1 MNEDEKKAQEQAAAM
16 AEANAQR
23 TQEEVPSAEP
33 EVQGT
38 APAPTQREQYM
49 SAYGEDYPDLNQEDE
64 EAFYQQANDN
74 YAELKQHRQ
83 TRENLNKSLKDYPQ
97 LNDMIVLAGRGE
109 NPFAWL
115 AENLGM
121 DVREMAD
128 NPEFGQALDE
138 ALAKYNKKIA
148 DDAEKAAK
156 DKEETDAYNE
166 EVANNVREAASA
178 LAEIQAEK
186 GLSDEECEQV
196 FNQFYTE
203 AEQAAKYGIVSKEM
217 WQAYLN
223 ARNYDTDMENARKE
237 GATKALNEKFQ
248 NNVRKAPTDVPPSI
262 PSGTGNGGSRRSGGF
277 FSGVE

>member
-1 MNEDEKKAQEQAAAM
+1 MNEEERRAQEQAAAV
-16 AEANAQR
+16 AEANAER
-23 TQEEVPSAEP
+23 TQQEVPAAEP
-33 EVQGT
+33 EKPEVT
-38 APAPTQREQYM
+38 PAPTQREQYM

-64 EAFYQQANDN
+64 EAFYKQANDN
-74 YAELKQHRQ
+74 YSELKQHRQ
-83 TRENLNKSLKDYPQ
+83 TRENLSKSLDKYPQ

-115 AENLGM
+115 AENLGL

-128 NPEFGQALDE
+128 DPEFGKTLDE
-138 ALAKYNKKIA
+138 ALAAYNKKIA
-148 DDAEKAAK
+148 DDADAAQK

-166 EVANNVREAASA
+166 QVSENVKAAAQA
-178 LAEIQAEK
+178 LAELQEEK

-277 FSGVE
+277 FSGVS